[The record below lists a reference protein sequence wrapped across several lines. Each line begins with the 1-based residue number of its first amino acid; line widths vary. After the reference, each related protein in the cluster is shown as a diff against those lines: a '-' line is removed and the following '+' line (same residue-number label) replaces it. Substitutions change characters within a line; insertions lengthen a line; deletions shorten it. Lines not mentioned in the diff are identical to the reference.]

1 MERKCIVNRQ
11 SADRHELL
19 RFVLG
24 PSGDDLDG
32 SRSGQ
37 VVVPDLKE
45 KLPGRGVWVTC
56 TKSCV
61 EEAIKKNLFARAFK
75 SKCVVPEDLAQKIEV
90 LLEKQCLN
98 AMSLAKKAGQVITG
112 FEKVSSAMNKSSLDA
127 LIEAT
132 DGAKDGQNKLEKKFS
147 AIFADGKIIKLF
159 TSAQMDM
166 AFGGTNVIHAAITHG
181 HMTQNVLA
189 AADKLAKYRG

>member
-1 MERKCIVNRQ
+1 MERRCIVNRE
-11 SADRHELL
+11 ATERDELL

-24 PSGDDLDG
+24 PGDINNGDN
-32 SRSGQ
+32 SSNTI
-37 VVVPDLKE
+37 VVPDLKE

-56 TKSCV
+56 SKSCV
-61 EEAIKKNLFARAFK
+61 EEAVTKNLFARAFK
-75 SKCVVPEDLAQKIEV
+75 TKCEVPDDLPKTIDT
-90 LLEKQCLN
+90 LLEKRCLN
-98 AMSLAKKAGQVITG
+98 ALSLAKKAGQVITG
-112 FEKVSSAMNKSSLDA
+112 FEKVSSAMSKKPLDV
-127 LIEAT
+127 LIEAQ
-132 DGAKDGQNKLEKKFS
+132 DGAKDGQNKLEKKFK

-181 HMTQNVLA
+181 NMTQNVQA